1 MAANIVLGS
10 ASPKI
15 SGYLVLWAVEGI
27 LLLFWVGVVLS
38 MSVFAVEAIG
48 LLMLWGIGILIMV
61 VMLGLAGHKIN
72 KRWTGALIDSRNK
85 FSLSRLQITLWTI
98 LVLSAYLAMAMP
110 RVLAMIGKNPTLN
123 QEQALNIKFPEQLI
137 LAMGISA
144 ASFAGA
150 DLIKNNKKKET
161 IRIEGKPTLE
171 NLIQKLEKA
180 MEEYKEADTN
190 VRLLAQEQAKTKE
203 DRERVFRDRA
213 AKKNALQRAREDLK
227 AFKEEKGRL
236 HLNTKPSQAEWV
248 DLLRGE
254 EMGNH
259 ESVDMAKVQMLFLT
273 VIVIAAYAAAIS
285 SMLLNTQA
293 IRSDPSLSFPD
304 FASSLNT
311 LLVISH
317 GTYLSVKR
325 VGHS

>member
-1 MAANIVLGS
+1 MAAHGALT
-10 ASPKI
+10 APPKTG
-15 SGYLVLWAVEGI
+15 GYLALWILEGI

-38 MSVFAVEAIG
+38 LAVFAVQASG
-48 LLMLWGIGILIMV
+48 LLILWGIGILIMV

-98 LVLSAYLAMAMP
+98 LVLSAYLAVAMP

-150 DLIKNNKKKET
+150 DLIKSNKKKKT
-161 IRIEGKPTLE
+161 LQIEAKPTLE
-171 NLIQKLEKA
+171 TLLQKLEKA
-180 MEEYKEADTN
+180 TEESKEADTKA
-190 VRLLAQEQAKTKE
+190 RLLAQDQAKTKE
-203 DRERVFRDRA
+203 ERERVFRDRA
-213 AKKNALQRAREDLK
+213 AKKSALQRARDDIK
-227 AFKEEKGRL
+227 AVKEEKGQL
-236 HLNTKPSQAEWV
+236 HLNTDPSQAEWV

-254 EMGNH
+254 EISNH
-259 ESVDMAKVQMLFLT
+259 ESVDMAKVQMLFFT
-273 VIVIAAYAAAIS
+273 VSVIAAYAAAIS
-285 SMLLNTQA
+285 SMLLNTEA
-293 IRSDPSLSFPD
+293 IRTAHSLSFPD

-311 LLVISH
+311 LLAISH
-317 GTYLSVKR
+317 GTYLSVKK
-325 VGHS
+325 VDHS

>member
-1 MAANIVLGS
+1 MAANGVLTS
-10 ASPKI
+10 ASPKTG
-15 SGYLVLWAVEGI
+15 GYIALWILEGI
-27 LLLFWVGVVLS
+27 LLVFWVGAVLS
-38 MSVFAVEAIG
+38 IAVFAVQATG
-48 LLMLWGIGILIMV
+48 LLILWGIGILIMV
-61 VMLGLAGHKIN
+61 IMLGLAGHKIN
-72 KRWTGALIDSRNK
+72 ERWTGALIDSRNK

-98 LVLSAYLAMAMP
+98 LVLSAYLAVAML
-110 RVLAMIGKNPTLN
+110 RVLAMIGEKPVLS
-123 QEQALNIKFPEQLI
+123 QAQALDIRLPEQLI

-150 DLIKNNKKKET
+150 DIIKSNKKKKT
-161 IRIEGKPTLE
+161 LQIEAKPTLE
-171 NLIQKLEKA
+171 TLIQRLEKA
-180 MEEYKEADTN
+180 TEESKEAD
-190 VRLLAQEQAKTKE
+190 VKGKLLAQDQAKTKE

-236 HLNTKPSQAEWV
+236 HLNTDPSQAEWV

-254 EMGNH
+254 EIGNH
-259 ESVDMAKVQMLFLT
+259 KSVDMAKVQMLFFT

-285 SMLLNTQA
+285 SMLLNTEA
-293 IRSDPSLSFPD
+293 VRTDPSLSFPD

-311 LLVISH
+311 LLAISH

-325 VGHS
+325 VDHS